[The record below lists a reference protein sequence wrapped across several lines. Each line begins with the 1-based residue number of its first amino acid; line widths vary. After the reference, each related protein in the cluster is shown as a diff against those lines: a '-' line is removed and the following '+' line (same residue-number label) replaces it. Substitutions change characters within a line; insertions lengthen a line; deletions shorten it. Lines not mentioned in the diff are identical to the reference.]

1 MSAQHH
7 SFFDAGVLSEAN
19 LAAEHNIFLDDD
31 AAGKTGLRGD
41 HDILSDLAV
50 VADVDQVVDLGA
62 ASDARDFKG
71 AAVNGRVRANLDV
84 IADFEAPLLGKFFVM
99 SGRLVAD
106 VAEAVAAQHRS
117 GVNDHAVA
125 ESRAGVDRDIGIQL
139 AIAANTDARTNH
151 CAGADPSLIA
161 DCSAFADHDPLR
173 HGHIFSQPCRSM
185 NLRAGVNAWRTVGR
199 GAKKPCRP
207 RKCQFGLA

>member
-1 MSAQHH
+1 MSAEHH
-7 SFFDAGVLSEAN
+7 SFFDVGTLSEAD

-41 HDILSDLAV
+41 HDVLSDLAI

-71 AAVNGRVRANLDV
+71 AAVDGRVRANLDV
-84 IADFEAPLLGKFFVM
+84 IADFEAPLLGKFFIM
-99 SGRLVAD
+99 SGCPVAN

-117 GVNDHAVA
+117 RVNDHTVA
-125 ESRAGVDRDIGIQL
+125 ETGAGVNRDIRIQL

-151 CAGADPSLIA
+151 RACADPTLIA
-161 DCSAFADHDPLR
+161 DCGAFTDHHPLR
-173 HGHIFSQPCRSM
+173 HGHIFPS
-185 NLRAGVNAWRTVGR
+185 RAEA
-199 GAKKPCRP
+199 
-207 RKCQFGLA
+207 